1 MAENSQDVIDILYY
15 KWIDLKWRFSSWKF
29 WTLSGWPF
37 KRRCPIC
44 AGDGVRNT
52 ETGARYGDAEFECEV
67 CRGKGFIK
75 R

>member
-1 MAENSQDVIDILYY
+1 MLQKLIDKWDVLQYKYY
-15 KWIDLKWRFSSWKF
+15 CLKSDFKTWKF
-29 WTLSGWPF
+29 WNLDGWPF

-52 ETGARYGDAEFECEV
+52 ETGARYGDPPFECEH
-67 CRGKGFIK
+67 CRGCGFVK